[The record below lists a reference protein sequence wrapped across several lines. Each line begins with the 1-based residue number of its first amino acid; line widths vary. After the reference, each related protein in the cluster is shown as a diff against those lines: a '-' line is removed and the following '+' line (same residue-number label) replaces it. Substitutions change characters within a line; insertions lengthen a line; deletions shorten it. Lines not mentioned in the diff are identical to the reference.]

1 LDGRVPGIRRR
12 ALIDVHAFRSQLSAE
27 PLDARADAF
36 GHGLALL
43 APVAREVGV
52 PEIVVSDE
60 RDAAVARASGFS
72 HSQVRVDRGG
82 ARADASPYGFDGIPV
97 MSVVGEVIALKRVA
111 AGAGVSY
118 GYTYR
123 APTAR
128 TLALVGLGYADGI
141 PRLAPNRARV
151 RVGALEHPLVGRI
164 AMDQFVLDVGDTS
177 LELGMDATL
186 FGEPGDFPTAVQ
198 WAEWTERT
206 PAAFT
211 AGIAARVVRSAR

>member
-12 ALIDVHAFRSQLSAE
+12 ALIDLDSFRSQLSVE

-36 GHGLALL
+36 GHGLGLL

-60 RDAAVARASGFS
+60 RDAAIARASGFS
-72 HSQVRVDRGG
+72 PSQVRIDRTG
-82 ARADASPYGFDGIPV
+82 AGADRSAYGFDVVPV
-97 MSVVGEVIALKRVA
+97 MSVVGEVIALKRVE

-123 APTAR
+123 ALTAR
-128 TLALVGLGYADGI
+128 TLALIGLGYADGI
-141 PRLAPNRARV
+141 PRLASNRARV
-151 RVGALEHPLVGRI
+151 RVGPLEHPLVGRI
-164 AMDQFVLDVGDTS
+164 AMDQFVLDVGDIA

-186 FGEPGDFPTAVQ
+186 FGEPHDFPTAVQ

-206 PAAFT
+206 PFALT
-211 AGIAARVVRSAR
+211 SGIAARVAREPR

>member
-12 ALIDVHAFRSQLSAE
+12 ALIDLDAFRSQLAPE

-43 APVAREVGV
+43 APVARVAGV
-52 PEIVVSDE
+52 PELVVSDE
-60 RDAAVARASGFS
+60 RDAAVARASGFGP
-72 HSQVRVDRGG
+72 SQVRIDRTG
-82 ARADASPYGFDGIPV
+82 AGAATSAYGFDGIPV
-97 MSVVGEVIALKRVA
+97 MSVVGEVIALKRVD

-118 GYTYR
+118 GYTFR
-123 APTAR
+123 TPAAT
-128 TLALVGLGYADGI
+128 TLALIGLGYADGI
-141 PRLAPNRARV
+141 PRLASNRARV

-164 AMDQFVLDVGDTS
+164 AMDQLVLDVGDTA

-186 FGEPGDFPTAVQ
+186 FGEPQDSPTAAQ

-206 PAAFT
+206 PAALT

>member
-12 ALIDVHAFRSQLSAE
+12 ALIDLDAFRSQLSAE

-43 APVAREVGV
+43 APVAREAGV

-60 RDAAVARASGFS
+60 RDAAVAAASGYGAGE
-72 HSQVRVDRGG
+72 VRIDRTGGG
-82 ARADASPYGFDGIPV
+82 AGTSAYGFDGIPV
-97 MSVVGEVIALKRVA
+97 MSVVGEVIALKRVE

-123 APTAR
+123 APSAR

-141 PRLAPNRARV
+141 PRLASNRARV
-151 RVGALEHPLVGRI
+151 RVGAHAHPLVGRI
-164 AMDQFVLDVGDTS
+164 AMDQYVLDVGDS
-177 LELGMDATL
+177 ALELGMDAVL
-186 FGEPGDFPTAVQ
+186 FGAPPEFPTAAQ
-198 WAEWTERT
+198 WAQWTERT
-206 PAAFT
+206 PFALT
-211 AGIAARVVRSAR
+211 AGIAARVVRGVR

>member
-1 LDGRVPGIRRR
+1 VSGIRRR
-12 ALIDVHAFRSQLSAE
+12 ALIDLDAFRSQLSAE

-43 APVAREVGV
+43 APVAREAGV

-72 HSQVRVDRGG
+72 PSQVRIDRTGAGGG
-82 ARADASPYGFDGIPV
+82 ASAYGFNGIPV
-97 MSVVGEVIALKRVA
+97 MSVVGEVIALKRVE

-128 TLALVGLGYADGI
+128 TLALIGLGYADGI
-141 PRLAPNRARV
+141 PRLASNRARV
-151 RVGALEHPLVGRI
+151 RVGPLEHPLVGRI
-164 AMDQFVLDVGDTS
+164 AMDQFVLDVGNTA

-186 FGEPGDFPTAVQ
+186 FGEPQEFPTAAQ

-206 PAAFT
+206 PFALT